1 MAISFDLNMLTTFVL
16 VAQELNF
23 TVVADK
29 RNTVQSAVSAQIKK
43 LETSLGQPL
52 LSRGRGK
59 VMHLTPEGEAFLV
72 YARRIVSLSEEAV
85 ETVRTT
91 NARQVLRLGT
101 TVTLAMSI
109 VSDALKAFSDQ
120 RPDVQIQIQCDRSDA
135 LLQLLEDGEID
146 VAFMMDQ
153 GRHSLRTFVHTM
165 DLEWVCSRQFQ
176 LPTNAPMPL
185 AFLTDGRDLRQYALK
200 ALDNAGQ
207 RGHVTHL
214 SPHPIGVR
222 SLVQAGLALTV
233 MPRKTIVEPLV
244 PASKSLGLPKL
255 SPIALGAYHAPRDS
269 ISSAPLLLGQLEE
282 ASK

>member
-1 MAISFDLNMLTTFVL
+1 MEIIFDLSTLKTFVL
-16 VAQELNF
+16 VAQDLNF

-43 LETSLGQPL
+43 LEASLGKLL

-59 VMHLTPEGEAFLV
+59 AMHLTPEGEAFLV
-72 YARRIVSLSEEAV
+72 YARRIIALSEEAA
-85 ETVRTT
+85 ETVRTA
-91 NARQVLRLGT
+91 NARQILRLGT

-109 VSDALKAFSDQ
+109 VSDALRAFAAQ
-120 RPDVQIQIQCDRSDA
+120 RPDVQIQIQCDRSDR

-153 GRHSLRTFVHTM
+153 GRHSLRSFVHSM
-165 DLEWVCSRQFQ
+165 DLEWACSHEFQ
-176 LPTNAPMPL
+176 LPAKAPVPL
-185 AFLTDGRDLRQYALK
+185 AFLTDGRDLRRYALA

-233 MPRKTIVEPLV
+233 MPRKTIVEPLIQS
-244 PASKSLGLPKL
+244 PKSLGLPRL
-255 SPIALGAYHAPRDS
+255 SPVALAAYHAPRESLSGTD
-269 ISSAPLLLGQLEE
+269 LLLSQLED
-282 ASK
+282 ASR